1 MMDRLPLQFSDIVVF
16 ETGFRF
22 NTDLFI
28 SLFVGFTFE
37 FIHYR
42 VQDTRFFTS
51 QNEQQKIVY
60 FQRKIRIQKEKI
72 SKYFEKL
79 VLQVLQKYISLA
91 SSLV

>member
-1 MMDRLPLQFSDIVVF
+1 MEWWISPIVLF

-37 FIHYR
+37 VIHYR
-42 VQDTRFFTS
+42 VRDTKNRII
-51 QNEQQKIVY
+51 QNEQQKIIY
-60 FQRKIRIQKEKI
+60 FQRKTGIQEEKI

-79 VLQVLQKYISLA
+79 VI
-91 SSLV
+91 